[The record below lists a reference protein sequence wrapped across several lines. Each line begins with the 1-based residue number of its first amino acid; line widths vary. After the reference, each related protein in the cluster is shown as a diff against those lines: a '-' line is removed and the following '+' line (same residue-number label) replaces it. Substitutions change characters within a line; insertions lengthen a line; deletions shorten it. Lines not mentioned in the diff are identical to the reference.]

1 MAASR
6 VALAVDHTVEIV
18 ETVEIVKNVRS
29 EVACV
34 RALLDELERVAP
46 SSLDERAISGQL
58 VEDLARLGCRFL
70 EAAGALARVVD
81 PVPAPRS
88 GVRLRNAPGIV
99 RPS

>member
-6 VALAVDHTVEIV
+6 VALAVYP
-18 ETVEIVKNVRS
+18 TVEIVKNVRS

-34 RALLDELERVAP
+34 RALLEELERVAP

-81 PVPAPRS
+81 PVVAPES
-88 GVRLRNAPGIV
+88 GVRVRKTSEIV